1 MESPYVFVNTEGRP
15 ILQDK
20 LREHWARVMKKSGL
34 KYHRMYEA
42 RHTFASWVLAAG
54 KTPECQGRDLDVGMT
69 EFAFF
74 HGISSLPLL
83 DGYKIL
89 KLNGSASRVA

>member
-1 MESPYVFVNTEGRP
+1 
-15 ILQDK
+15 
-20 LREHWARVMKKSGL
+20 
-34 KYHRMYEA
+34 MYEA

-54 KTPECQGRDLDVGMT
+54 KTPECQGRDLDIGMT

-83 DGYKIL
+83 DGYTI
-89 KLNGSASRVA
+89 